1 MNPGVATLPIS
12 PRATAH
18 LGKAD
23 ERGGWVWDGPMPQDR
38 ACNLLELAEQRLKGL
53 SRRHGL
59 RCRVAELSVAGY
71 EIVAV
76 RRLESDKDGQIRR
89 ISEAVSRV
97 AHLFHGW
104 ILDGRQAAIQQGD
117 EASLFHLRK
126 SEVGPCEDFHHL
138 PVDMSIGD
146 QVART
151 VAGDLEEEAFLAREH
166 EAADQCVRVNEQLH
180 DTASSRIPSL
190 LREGS
195 VPIARG

>member
-1 MNPGVATLPIS
+1 MHDLW
-12 PRATAH
+12 ATAH
-18 LGKAD
+18 LGNAHK
-23 ERGGWVWDGPMPQDR
+23 RGGWAWDEPIPRDR
-38 ACNLLELAEQRLKGL
+38 ASNLLELAEQCLKGL

-59 RCRVAELSVAGY
+59 RGRVAELSVAGY

-76 RRLESDKDGQIRR
+76 RRLESDKDGEILL

-126 SEVGPCEDFHHL
+126 SEIGPCEDFHHL
-138 PVDMSIGD
+138 PVDMPIRD

-151 VAGDLEEEAFLAREH
+151 VAGDLEEEAFIAREH
-166 EAADQCVRVNEQLH
+166 EAAHQCVRVNEQLH

-190 LREGS
+190 LPEGS